1 MPQAPLRRHPL
12 GVNLLGLLLLLIVG
26 AGGQGALYWM
36 EAFDTDGQPFRQA
49 LQHQQ
54 QARQALDGLR
64 TGIEQA
70 LQPLANVEQEA
81 LTQDEASLFLD
92 AHATALGSALT
103 ALEALPLNERS
114 RSALQA
120 LKPILKGRLADI
132 QGVALIGLKT
142 GSTKHLPAIRRALDA
157 LTHELDQFQ
166 ALLLTELQAGQQ
178 DAASARQQLQIALA
192 ALMGLCMLTL
202 LAIGAWQRRK
212 LPDRAALEDTV
223 PLPPKP
229 QSQATDS
236 ATAVAADKPHA
247 VASERG
253 DDPQQRET
261 LTMLRQLSENT
272 DQLTRMVSQIKA
284 PPSAAAVTTPPPMPT
299 QAARPPSADKP
310 TRGTPLPHPMAD
322 LAGAIDDIAFQSSML
337 VMNAEA
343 AGHGEIGQSYAQ
355 LVAEVRLLAS
365 RSAQTAKA
373 FKSRIQ
379 PQPPAAE
386 PVIEAARR
394 PPAPEPDDDDDDEGG
409 VVVQIR
415 QTLEAPA
422 PIPTPAP
429 TPAPAVALQRKDK
442 IVALEPHL
450 TARQDEVAPLEPQ
463 TARAK
468 PSATVLQTGRLL
480 RTQG

>member
-236 ATAVAADKPHA
+236 ATAVAAAAPVAAPKPA
-247 VASERG
+247 AQPVSAPNASVVTSTPG
-253 DDPQQRET
+253 
-261 LTMLRQLSENT
+261 
-272 DQLTRMVSQIKA
+272 
-284 PPSAAAVTTPPPMPT
+284 AAAVTPKPVEPKSAAPVAAAAPAGTAADAVSKTIATGAHAWSRKDVKGYLSQYASDFKTPKGIPRK
-299 QAARPPSADKP
+299 AWEEEREDRIAGKP
-310 TRGTPLPHPMAD
+310 GK
-322 LAGAIDDIAFQSSML
+322 IS
-337 VMNAEA
+337 V
-343 AGHGEIGQSYAQ
+343 SYDEPQISINGDRA
-355 LVAEVRLLAS
+355 
-365 RSAQTAKA
+365 TAK
-373 FKSRIQ
+373 FRQHYKSSSLSGSTNKTLVFVRSGNRWLIQ
-379 PQPPAAE
+379 E
-386 PVIEAARR
+386 ENAR
-394 PPAPEPDDDDDDEGG
+394 
-409 VVVQIR
+409 
-415 QTLEAPA
+415 
-422 PIPTPAP
+422 
-429 TPAPAVALQRKDK
+429 
-442 IVALEPHL
+442 
-450 TARQDEVAPLEPQ
+450 
-463 TARAK
+463 
-468 PSATVLQTGRLL
+468 
-480 RTQG
+480 

>member
-1 MPQAPLRRHPL
+1 MSQAPPRRLLP

-26 AGGQGALYWM
+26 ASGQGALYWM
-36 EAFDTDGQPFRQA
+36 DLFDTNAQPLRQA

-70 LQPLANVEQEA
+70 LLPQAEVEQEA

-92 AHATALGSALT
+92 AHATELGAALA
-103 ALEALPLNERS
+103 ALETLPLNERS

-120 LKPILKGRLADI
+120 LKPTLKGRLADI

-142 GSTKHLPAIRRALDA
+142 GSANYLPAIRRALDR

-178 DAASARQQLQIALA
+178 AAASARQQAQVALA
-192 ALMGLCMLTL
+192 ALMALSTL
-202 LAIGAWQRRK
+202 LLLALGQWQRRQLQGLEQRSTRDDPI
-212 LPDRAALEDTV
+212 LPQPQPQAPAPAPGSPPAPERA
-223 PLPPKP
+223 
-229 QSQATDS
+229 
-236 ATAVAADKPHA
+236 
-247 VASERG
+247 

-261 LTMLRQLSENT
+261 LTMLRQLSQST
-272 DQLTRMVSQIKA
+272 DQLTRLVSQIKTPTPAASA
-284 PPSAAAVTTPPPMPT
+284 PAGPAQPAPAQIARAPSAN
-299 QAARPPSADKP
+299 KP
-310 TRGTPLPHPMAD
+310 TRGAPLPHPMAD

-337 VMNAEA
+337 AMNAEA
-343 AGHGEIGQSYAQ
+343 ARHGEPGQGYAQ
-355 LVAEVRLLAS
+355 LVEEVRLLAS

-379 PQPPAAE
+379 PQPAAE
-386 PVIEAARR
+386 PVIEAVK
-394 PPAPEPDDDDDDEGG
+394 PPAIDPDDDDDAGG

-415 QTLEAPA
+415 QMVEAPAATPA
-422 PIPTPAP
+422 PIPA
-429 TPAPAVALQRKDK
+429 PAPAVALKRQDK
-442 IVALEPHL
+442 VVPIEPHL
-450 TARQDEVAPLEPQ
+450 MARPDDIAPPEPQ

-480 RTQG
+480 RTRG

>member
-1 MPQAPLRRHPL
+1 MSQAPPRRHLL
-12 GVNLLGLLLLLIVG
+12 GVNLFGLLLLLIVG
-26 AGGQGALYWM
+26 ASGQGALYWM
-36 EAFDTDGQPFRQA
+36 EAFDADGQAVRQA

-70 LQPLANVEQEA
+70 LLPQANVEQEA

-92 AHATALGSALT
+92 AHATELGAALT
-103 ALEALPLNERS
+103 ALETLPLNERS

-120 LKPILKGRLADI
+120 LKPTLKGRLADI

-142 GSTKHLPAIRRALDA
+142 GSTNYLPAIRQALDR

-178 DAASARQQLQIALA
+178 AATSARQQAQVALA
-192 ALMGLCMLTL
+192 ALMALCALMLLTMS
-202 LAIGAWQRRK
+202 GWQRRK
-212 LPDRAALEDTV
+212 LQGLEQGLTREDAA
-223 PLPPKP
+223 PL
-229 QSQATDS
+229 QAQAQAPS
-236 ATAVAADKPHA
+236 PTAEKPHPA
-247 VASERG
+247 APERT

-261 LTMLRQLSENT
+261 LTMLRQLSQST
-272 DQLTRMVSQIKA
+272 DQLTRLVSQIKA
-284 PPSAAAVTTPPPMPT
+284 PNPATSAVPAQLAST
-299 QAARPPSADKP
+299 QTARPPSADKS
-310 TRGTPLPHPMAD
+310 TRGAPVPHPMAD

-343 AGHGEIGQSYAQ
+343 AGNSESGHGYAQ
-355 LVAEVRLLAS
+355 LVNEVRLLAS

-379 PQPPAAE
+379 PLPVTEPATEAVKPPH
-386 PVIEAARR
+386 
-394 PPAPEPDDDDDDEGG
+394 PALDDDDDEGG

-415 QTLEAPA
+415 QAAEAQ
-422 PIPTPAP
+422 AP
-429 TPAPAVALQRKDK
+429 TPAPAPAVALKRKDK
-442 IVALEPHL
+442 VVALEPHL
-450 TARQDEVAPLEPQ
+450 MARQDEVAPPEPQ
-463 TARAK
+463 TTRAK

-480 RTQG
+480 RTRG